1 MPFREEEGKKKSE
14 AAPKRP
20 RAKRKAKKAS
30 CFLWSNV
37 PRRLDRDDFF
47 TPEAEDAIVIDDA
60 EPCLSPDTNG
70 VTNGEQHSEDCAM
83 CFCCSDCSEPC
94 TLPIGLRRIV
104 ALQLCMDFCGRYAD
118 VCRIRGCV

>member
-1 MPFREEEGKKKSE
+1 M
-14 AAPKRP
+14 
-20 RAKRKAKKAS
+20 
-30 CFLWSNV
+30 
-37 PRRLDRDDFF
+37 DRDDFF

-60 EPCLSPDTNG
+60 EPCLPPDTNG